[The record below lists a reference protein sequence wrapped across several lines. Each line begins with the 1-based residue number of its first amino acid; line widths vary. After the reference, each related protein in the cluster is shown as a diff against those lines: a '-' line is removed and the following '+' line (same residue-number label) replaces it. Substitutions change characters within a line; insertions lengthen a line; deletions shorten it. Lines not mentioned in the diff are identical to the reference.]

1 MATNTV
7 EISFKVDVE
16 ATSHEQIE
24 NAVNRLLDQL
34 GNIDT
39 DLSWEDVQWRL
50 TFVGQ
55 PLTRLEQA

>member
-1 MATNTV
+1 MAHNEV
-7 EISFKVDVE
+7 EISFKVDIE

-50 TFVGQ
+50 TFVGE